1 MRLLIRVK
9 YITYSGVPKL
19 TQKKQPFLDTA
30 VHVRFIVNRVP
41 NMSDNKINAKMLITE
56 IL

>member
-1 MRLLIRVK
+1 M
-9 YITYSGVPKL
+9 
-19 TQKKQPFLDTA
+19 LDSMN
-30 VHVRFIVNRVP
+30 IVNKVP